1 MKGLHWFE
9 KALII
14 GTCIGFP
21 MAGLIAAQT
30 ACPPHF
36 DIGQNYHEIQS
47 GPCPDID
54 SVATF
59 RAPDSV
65 HVGYYC
71 PSKNVMVIGDMRN
84 GKMDG
89 FFLLAK

>member
-1 MKGLHWFE
+1 MKL
-9 KALII
+9 LLL
-14 GTCIGFP
+14 P
-21 MAGLIAAQT
+21 IASLFIVGA
-30 ACPPHF
+30 AHRPDCPPHF
-36 DIGQNYHEIQS
+36 DIGQNYHQIQQ
-47 GPCPDID
+47 GVCPDID
-54 SVATF
+54 SVASF